1 MTRYVL
7 DASVVIKWLQPERES
22 EPNVDQ
28 ALDLLLAYRRG
39 EVDLLQPVHW
49 IAEAAAVLARIS
61 PAVAQQDLMDL
72 VNFEVPVADS
82 PEIYRTALDLAIQ
95 LDHHLFDTLY
105 HAVAFHAEDRQLIT
119 SDTRYFKKARSRGRI
134 LWLGDLKL
142 QQA

>member
-1 MTRYVL
+1 MTRYLV

-49 IAEAAAVLARIS
+49 IAEAAAVLARIG

-72 VNFEVPVADS
+72 VDS

-105 HAVAFHAEDRQLIT
+105 HAVAFHAEDGQLIT
-119 SDTRYFKKARSRGRI
+119 SDTRYFQKARSRGRI
-134 LWLGDLKL
+134 VWLGDLKL
-142 QQA
+142 QQS

>member
-1 MTRYVL
+1 MTRYVV

-28 ALDLLLAYRRG
+28 ALDLLLAYQRG
-39 EVDLLQPVHW
+39 EVGLLQPVHW

-61 PAVAQQDLMDL
+61 PAVAQQDLVDL
-72 VNFEVPVADS
+72 VNLEVPVADS

-105 HAVAFHAEDRQLIT
+105 HAVAFHTEDGQADHFRQPVFQEGTEPRADLV
-119 SDTRYFKKARSRGRI
+119 AR
-134 LWLGDLKL
+134 
-142 QQA
+142 